1 MQDRR
6 GRRADGPSGRRLQ
19 AAGTFYSNARCNA
32 IRCNPWASLNKQVKH
47 VVIEGDAGAVAGPCA
62 NYWFYGCS
70 ALERVD
76 GMSALLGVV
85 QMQHTFNSCTA
96 LETLDLRGFEPGSLA
111 NLTYTFGGCSKL
123 RTILVDA
130 SWKLSASGL
139 SAFGTFRSCTSIVD
153 GVGTAYDDKKAS
165 GAMMRIDAAGAP
177 GYLTAG

>member
-6 GRRADGPSGRRLQ
+6 GRRADGPRGRRLQ

-85 QMQHTFNSCTA
+85 QMQHTFNSCSTA
-96 LETLDLRGFEPGSLA
+96 ARRSRRSICAGSSRA
-111 NLTYTFGGCSKL
+111 RS
-123 RTILVDA
+123 RT
-130 SWKLSASGL
+130 
-139 SAFGTFRSCTSIVD
+139 
-153 GVGTAYDDKKAS
+153 
-165 GAMMRIDAAGAP
+165 
-177 GYLTAG
+177 